1 MKHRWR
7 ALTGVAV
14 AAALLTAPL
23 VAAPAAFGA
32 TNALHAAAATAAVDD
47 NKKVVVCKYVVTP
60 GDDELLQTGNNPIVV
75 SKNALGK
82 EFVGLFPFPFAD
94 GQGASVA
101 IGWDG
106 EGLDIT
112 DCPGAEEPPSQVEA
126 AVPYYLPGTCD
137 AAGVLLY
144 PETVAYTWKVTL
156 EDGITGLE
164 AEPREGY
171 TLTGATQFGPYLLEQ
186 LDADSPACTRVVP
199 VPALFEA
206 GPVPATCDQDGA
218 LPVLP
223 EQKNVTLSW
232 NRPFD
237 GPGTYVL
244 TATAVGNF
252 TFANGEKVRQG
263 DFVVAPAT
271 SVYQSDDPEADCYLA
286 DEPVAVVLATP
297 EINDACGVDD
307 DFADLPE
314 DTTGVT
320 YFWLDE
326 DDDDELDV
334 IAEIAPGYFVDGEP
348 EGWVEVGEGEG
359 EVYLYEQADF
369 TDVPCPVVPTV
380 GQPAPP
386 ATPTASL
393 AVTGGLVGWGPLAAG
408 VGLLLA
414 GVLALIW
421 RRVRA

>member
-1 MKHRWR
+1 MKHTWR

-75 SKNALGK
+75 SKNTLGK
-82 EFVGLFPFPFAD
+82 EFAGVFPFAFAD
-94 GQGASVA
+94 GQGTSVA

-106 EGLDIT
+106 AGLDISN
-112 DCPGAEEPPSQVEA
+112 CPGAPEEVEVAAPDYTPP
-126 AVPYYLPGTCD
+126 TCD
-137 AAGVLLY
+137 AAGVLVY
-144 PETVAYTWKVTL
+144 PVTAAYSWTVTSN
-156 EDGITGLE
+156 
-164 AEPREGY
+164 EGMTY
-171 TLTGATQFGPYLLEQ
+171 LDAVAKDDFTLTGTTHFGPYALTQLAPTDPRCLE
-186 LDADSPACTRVVP
+186 VVP
-199 VPALFEA
+199 LPALFDT
-206 GPVPATCDQDGA
+206 GPVLATCDEDGA

-223 EQKNVTLSW
+223 ELENVTLAW
-232 NRPFD
+232 NRVFD

-244 TATAVGNF
+244 TATAVEGY
-252 TFANGEKVRQG
+252 TFPDGTIQKQR

-271 SVYQSDDPEADCYLA
+271 GVYQSEDPEADCYLEA
-286 DEPVAVVLATP
+286 EPVAVVLATP
-297 EINDACGVDD
+297 EINDPCGVEN

-326 DDDDELDV
+326 EDDTELDV

-348 EGWVEVGEGEG
+348 EGWVAIGEGG
-359 EVYLYEQADF
+359 AYLYEQADF
-369 TDVPCPVVPTV
+369 TDVACPVVPTV
-380 GQPAPP
+380 DQPAPP
-386 ATPTASL
+386 ATTPTGSL
-393 AVTGGLVGWGPLAAG
+393 AVTGGLVGWGPLGAG
-408 VGLLLA
+408 IALLLA